1 MSYRLT
7 LGLVCLVL
15 AGCQSPNPYVAS
27 SRPLPPAPPHA
38 AITFD
43 ASAYP
48 APPRDFGR
56 YRSWAWQNG
65 QLPQGGALAEPAQ
78 LADAVSNALDQR
90 GLRPARNGQA
100 GDLLV
105 SANVQ
110 LERRLQQVRDDY
122 YPYGGYPYGGY
133 PYSAYPYGG
142 YGAYGSA
149 GRYHNG
155 YGVYASVPLVRTYEV
170 EVMVVRVDLFDAR
183 DGQAVWSASAE
194 TASQGSQ
201 GEREDALRE
210 SVKKALNGYPPS

>member
-1 MSYRLT
+1 MPYRLT
-7 LGLVCLVL
+7 LGLLCLAL
-15 AGCQSPNPYVAS
+15 TGCQSSNPYVAS
-27 SRPLPPAPPHA
+27 SRPLPAAPPQA
-38 AITFD
+38 ATTFD

-48 APPRDFGR
+48 APPRDYGR
-56 YRSWAWQNG
+56 YRSWAWQDG
-65 QLPQGGALAEPAQ
+65 QLPAGGALAEPAQ
-78 LADAVSNALDQR
+78 LAEAVSNALDQR

-110 LERRLQQVRDDY
+110 LERRLQQVREDY
-122 YPYGGYPYGGY
+122 YPYGGYPYG
-133 PYSAYPYGG
+133 AYPYGG

-155 YGVYASVPLVRTYEV
+155 YGVYASAPLVRTYEV
-170 EVMVVRVDLFDAR
+170 EVMVVRVDLYDAR

-201 GEREDALRE
+201 GEREEALRE
-210 SVKKALNGYPPS
+210 SLKKALNGYPPS